1 MGYTIISNSN
11 WIRNQYLTTDMCV
24 KQERKV
30 QSGSEWKPYATIRNG
45 LQAKTR
51 SITSTNL
58 QWSKSG
64 SETKKKMWRKR
75 GSAKSNPRNS
85 ERCKSETARKH
96 QNASKIQITRTQKK
110 NTYRYEIW
118 DQNPRKLPNLQ
129 DSPRNGIFFFCGQE
143 TRMLEWRRESKFII
157 VATNSLGIC
166 HCFFRK
172 SRPYH
177 EDLPW
182 MRPSPI
188 DGWSYWNTL
197 SFFER

>member
-1 MGYTIISNSN
+1 
-11 WIRNQYLTTDMCV
+11 
-24 KQERKV
+24 
-30 QSGSEWKPYATIRNG
+30 
-45 LQAKTR
+45 
-51 SITSTNL
+51 
-58 QWSKSG
+58 
-64 SETKKKMWRKR
+64 MWRKR

-129 DSPRNGIFFFCGQE
+129 DSPRTGIFFFCGQE

-197 SFFER
+197 SFLNVKSCNDGVSHSILLTEMGAMMELRLIAEGLRIT